1 MNQNL
6 IMKDPFKHFQKK
18 FGGIK
23 VDNFGTYE
31 HRTKVKK
38 YYDDYAKF
46 KLGFDARDKDLSELQ
61 KKFQDP
67 SKK

>member
-1 MNQNL
+1 
-6 IMKDPFKHFQKK
+6 MKDPFKHFQEK

-46 KLGFDARDKDLSELQ
+46 KLGFDSRDKDLSELQ
-61 KKFQDP
+61 KAIQDP
-67 SKK
+67 PKK

>member
-1 MNQNL
+1 
-6 IMKDPFKHFQKK
+6 MKDPFKHFQEK
-18 FGGIK
+18 FGVIK

-61 KKFQDP
+61 KKFQDT